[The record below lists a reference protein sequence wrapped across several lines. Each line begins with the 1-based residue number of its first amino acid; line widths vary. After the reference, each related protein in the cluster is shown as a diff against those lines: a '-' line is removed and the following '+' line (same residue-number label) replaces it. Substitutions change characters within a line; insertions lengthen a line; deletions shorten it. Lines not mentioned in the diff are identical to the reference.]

1 MTGRP
6 AAVLIAA
13 AACLLANGA
22 APSVTYSA
30 AGGTIRGRVRLDG
43 AIPGNPIIRM
53 GMDPGCTAANAGKRR
68 VQEAVVASA
77 DGGLA
82 NVFVKLQGSF
92 PQTPVPNQP
101 VLIDQVGCIYV
112 PRVVGARV
120 GQTLRVR
127 NSDKL
132 LHNVHSQSAKG
143 NTFNVGQPAA
153 GMTNDFRLTNEE
165 MLHIGCDVHR
175 WMTSFVGIVNHPY
188 FAVSGADGSFTVA
201 EVPAGTYTIEAW
213 HEKFGTV
220 TQPVRVQPG
229 AAAVVT
235 LTFTQTK

>member
-1 MTGRP
+1 MTFAGTPP
-6 AAVLIAA
+6 APEILRMGTDQACVQSAGPNPQSDAVL
-13 AACLLANGA
+13 
-22 APSVTYSA
+22 
-30 AGGTIRGRVRLDG
+30 
-43 AIPGNPIIRM
+43 
-53 GMDPGCTAANAGKRR
+53 
-68 VQEAVVASA
+68 VAE
-77 DGGLA
+77 DGGLQ
-82 NVFVKLQGSF
+82 NTFVYVKDGLDASYSF
-92 PQTPVPNQP
+92 DTPVTPAI
-101 VLIDQVGCIYV
+101 LDQKGCRYT

-143 NTFNVGQPAA
+143 NTFNVGQPTA
-153 GMTNDFRLTNEE
+153 GLTNDFRLTNEE

-175 WMTSFVGIVNHPY
+175 WMTSYVGVVNHPY

-229 AAAVVT
+229 AAAVIT